1 MLLSKDCTDMTK
13 IASTGTD
20 IQANPAPRRLMIAV
34 VCVLCLGILGSAIF
48 TFTTLSRMRTQY
60 LSSRGHEIAAALDAQ
75 VRGPGRRNNP
85 AFWQSV
91 FEENYETYSSAVAF
105 LALIDQNGNFLASKG
120 ESSRGAL
127 KSTAADDDN
136 VYRFEELLGRSR
148 NRQGVAHPSVA
159 GWRIQIGLYSA
170 DADFIKRTAFM
181 QLALSGLAILALSGL
196 LIYLLHMLNRYVEVK
211 AQESAEAQLKSLGI
225 MAASLA
231 HEIRNPLGAIKG
243 LTQLAQEDISPDS
256 AAQSQ
261 LRTVVSEAER
271 LEGLISNLLD
281 FARPKEPQISEFD
294 VVDLL
299 VDVQNMLRPRMEAS
313 GVTLQLETDSGPLC
327 ARSDPAGLRQVLLN
341 VLLNAIDASPHGSI
355 VVLKP
360 IRDEKKNSVILQID
374 DAGSGLNG
382 RDSDAFFQPFVTTK
396 VRGTG
401 LGLVISRRIIERL
414 GGSIVLEDNP
424 QGGARCSIRLPLS

>member
-1 MLLSKDCTDMTK
+1 MTK
-13 IASTGTD
+13 IGSTGTD

-34 VCVLCLGILGSAIF
+34 VCILCLGLLGSALF
-48 TFTTLSRMRTQY
+48 TFITLSRMRTQY
-60 LSSRGHEIAAALDAQ
+60 LSNRGHEIAEALDVQA
-75 VRGPGRRNNP
+75 RGPGKRNNP
-85 AFWQSV
+85 AFWQSL
-91 FEENYETYSSAVAF
+91 FDENYETYSGTVAF
-105 LALIDQNGNFLASKG
+105 LALVDQNGNLLAGKG
-120 ESSRGAL
+120 KSSRGPL
-127 KSTAADDDN
+127 ETMAADDSD

-148 NRQGVAHPSVA
+148 NRQGVAHPSVT

-181 QLALSGLAILALSGL
+181 QLALSGLAILALLGL
-196 LIYLLHMLNRYVEVK
+196 LYYLLRMLHRFVEVK
-211 AQESAEAQLKSLGI
+211 ARESAEAQLKSLGI

-243 LTQLAQEDISPDS
+243 LTQLAQEEISPDN
-256 AAQSQ
+256 AAQTQ

-271 LEGLISNLLD
+271 LEGLVSNLLD

-299 VDVQNMLRPRMEAS
+299 ADVQNMLRSRLEAS
-313 GVTLQLETDSGPLC
+313 GVALQLEADSGPLRV
-327 ARSDPAGLRQVLLN
+327 RSDPAGLRQVLLN
-341 VLLNAIDASPHGSI
+341 LLLNAIDASPHGST

-360 IRDEKKNSVILQID
+360 SCDKNKNYVNLQID
-374 DAGSGLNG
+374 DAGPGLGG
-382 RDSDAFFQPFVTTK
+382 RSSDEYFQPFVTTK

-414 GGSIVLEDNP
+414 GGSIVLEDNA
-424 QGGARCSIRLPLS
+424 QGGARCSIRLPIS

>member
-1 MLLSKDCTDMTK
+1 MMK

-34 VCVLCLGILGSAIF
+34 VCILCLGLLGSALF
-48 TFTTLSRMRTQY
+48 TFTTLSRLRTQY
-60 LSSRGHEIAAALDAQ
+60 LSSRGHEIAAALEAQ
-75 VRGPGRRNNP
+75 ARGPGRRNNP
-85 AFWQSV
+85 AFWQSL
-91 FEENYETYSSAVAF
+91 FEENYEAYSGTVAF
-105 LALIDQNGNFLASKG
+105 LALVGPNGNLLASKG
-120 ESSRGAL
+120 ESSHGPL
-127 KSTAADDDN
+127 ESTAAADDDI
-136 VYRFEELLGRSR
+136 YRFEELLGRSR

-181 QLALSGLAILALSGL
+181 QLALSGLAIPVLSGL
-196 LIYLLHMLNRYVEVK
+196 LIYLLHVLNRFVEVK
-211 AQESAEAQLKSLGI
+211 ARESGEAQLKSLGI

-243 LTQLAQEDISPDS
+243 LTQLAQENISPDN

-271 LEGLISNLLD
+271 LEGLVSNLLD

-294 VVDLL
+294 VVNVLA
-299 VDVQNMLRPRMEAS
+299 DVQNMLRPRMEAS
-313 GVTLQLETDSGPLC
+313 GVALQLETDSNPLRV
-327 ARSDPAGLRQVLLN
+327 RSDQAGLRQVLLN
-341 VLLNAIDASPHGSI
+341 VLLNAIDASPHGSTVI
-355 VVLKP
+355 LKS
-360 IRDEKKNSVILQID
+360 IRDEKKNSVMLQID
-374 DAGSGLNG
+374 DAGLGLGG
-382 RDSDAFFQPFVTTK
+382 RDSDEIFQPFVTTK

-401 LGLVISRRIIERL
+401 LGLVISRQIMERL

-424 QGGARCSIRLPLS
+424 QGGARCSIRLPIS